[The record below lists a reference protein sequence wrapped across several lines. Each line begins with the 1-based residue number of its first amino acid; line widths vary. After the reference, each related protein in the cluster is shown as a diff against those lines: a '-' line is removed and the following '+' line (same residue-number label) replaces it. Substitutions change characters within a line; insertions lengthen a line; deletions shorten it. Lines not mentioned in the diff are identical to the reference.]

1 MSTLQRLRPDHAAA
15 YRTLMLAAYA
25 EAPDAFVA
33 TVAERAA
40 QPLGFW
46 LDRLDP
52 APGAPTCSF
61 GVFEGDTLLGAASLQ
76 FETRPKT
83 RHKASL
89 LGMFVA
95 PAARRHGLGEQLVRA
110 VLAEARSRA
119 EARVVIAKD
128 AFFRSVA
135 RDILKLHEP
144 RHFKVLAF
152 PCDRHHQLA
161 DVMQNAGDK
170 RAIGAGT
177 HMMRECLRGGCRG

>member
-119 EARVVIAKD
+119 EARVVVLTVTEGNTVAEALYARCGFQRFGVEPLAMRD
-128 AFFRSVA
+128 PDTGTFFN
-135 RDILKLHEP
+135 
-144 RHFKVLAF
+144 KV
-152 PCDRHHQLA
+152 
-161 DVMQNAGDK
+161 
-170 RAIGAGT
+170 
-177 HMMRECLRGGCRG
+177 HMACLLPPETQPPAA

>member
-1 MSTLQRLRPDHAAA
+1 MSTLQRLGPDHAAA

-40 QPLGFW
+40 QPLSFW

-52 APGAPTCSF
+52 APGAATCSF
-61 GVFEGDTLLGAASLQ
+61 GAFEGDTLLGAASLQ

-89 LGMFVA
+89 LGMFVS

-110 VLAEARSRA
+110 VLAEARSRT
-119 EARVVIAKD
+119 EARVVVLTVTEGNTVAEALYARCGFQRFGVEPLAMRD
-128 AFFRSVA
+128 PDTGTFFN
-135 RDILKLHEP
+135 
-144 RHFKVLAF
+144 KVHMACLLQ
-152 PCDRHHQLA
+152 PHQPQQPPQPSA
-161 DVMQNAGDK
+161 A
-170 RAIGAGT
+170 
-177 HMMRECLRGGCRG
+177 